1 MIDLEQFRHRTS
13 DKYVVRHITDDSGD
27 RTLHLYDIV
36 AIMPYGQ
43 RTVAEGMDNPHDAAM
58 FAAVPELIYE
68 VQSLRRR
75 IEDLTDLCERM
86 QDVLEP
92 DGIGES

>member
-1 MIDLEQFRHRTS
+1 MLDLEQFRHRTS
-13 DKYVVRHITDDSGD
+13 NKYVVRHVTDDSGD
-27 RTLHLYDIV
+27 RTLHLYDVV

-43 RTVAEGMDNPHDAAM
+43 RTVAEGMDN
-58 FAAVPELIYE
+58 
-68 VQSLRRR
+68 LRRR